1 MTQRTI
7 LITGCSTGIGLEAA
21 KSLKHRGWRVIGTA
35 RKAADRA
42 NLETSIGIETVT
54 LELGDLASVAACAT
68 EVLARTNGTLDA
80 LYNNAAFGQIG
91 AMEDVTG
98 AVLRHHFDVNV
109 IGTHELTRLL
119 IPTMRQ
125 QGHGRIV
132 TCSSVLGLVSGP
144 YRGPYSATKFAVEA
158 MTDALRYELYG
169 SGIHVSLLEPG
180 PIVSNFLDTTI
191 STFKSSI
198 DVANSPHRAAYE
210 KRLRAMET
218 DTQSKWK
225 TGPEVVVKSLIHALE
240 SQRPKIRY
248 RISPH
253 TYAIV
258 AMKRILPQ
266 RIIDAIMVRT

>member
-7 LITGCSTGIGLEAA
+7 LITGCSTGIGHEAA
-21 KSLKHRGWRVIGTA
+21 QTLKKRGWRVIGTA
-35 RKAADRA
+35 RKSIDRTD
-42 NLETSIGIETVT
+42 LEGYIGIETVA
-54 LELGDLASVAACAT
+54 LELGDLASVAACAAA
-68 EVLARTNGTLDA
+68 VLARTGGKLDA
-80 LYNNAAFGQIG
+80 LYNNAAYGQIG

-98 AVLRHHFDVNV
+98 AVLRRHFDVNV

-119 IPTMRQ
+119 IPAMRK

-132 TCSSVLGLVSGP
+132 TCSSVLGLISGP
-144 YRGPYSATKFAVEA
+144 YRGPYCASKFAVEA
-158 MTDALRYELYG
+158 MTDALRYELQG

-180 PIVSNFLDTTI
+180 PIASNFLDTTV

-198 DVANSPHRAAYE
+198 DMANSPHRAAYE
-210 KRLRAMET
+210 QRLRAMET

-225 TGPEVVVKSLIHALE
+225 TGPDVVVKSLIHALE
-240 SQRPKIRY
+240 SPRPKVRY

-253 TYAIV
+253 TYAIA

-266 RIIDAIMVRT
+266 RLIDAIMIRT